1 MKEIKWRNLPLKNL
15 IIEFLFKNKGM
26 TTDTDLYNRLIK
38 EDKNLAPSD
47 LSKVIMAL
55 EIEGLINVTK
65 ITKTKNKIELINPE
79 LLAMLEK

>member
-1 MKEIKWRNLPLKNL
+1 MKEIKWRNLPLRNL

-47 LSKVIMAL
+47 LSKVIMSL

-65 ITKTKNKIELINPE
+65 ITKTKNKIELISPE